1 MSGKTMAAP
10 AVDQKQIGTGE
21 FIWYMV
27 SVFFYTN
34 MTGMVGQY
42 RNNFLV
48 DVVQINQ
55 HQAALFNTL
64 VSVVPWVLNF
74 FIVMY
79 IDGRAIGKR
88 GKFRPLVMLAAA
100 PMGLL
105 LFLSFW
111 VPRGLTGA
119 LLMIYLCT
127 VGILWGVMNTFGNT
141 INNLAVVMSP
151 NLRERDTVMSFRGI
165 VSAVGNSASLV
176 IILVLGLIWKDN
188 KALQFILCAALS
200 GVMGIITMLGGMR
213 ATRER
218 IAYENE
224 RKNPM
229 EALATFCVT
238 SMPGPLLCPNS

>member
-88 GKFRPLVMLAAA
+88 GKFRPLVMLAA
-100 PMGLL
+100 
-105 LFLSFW
+105 
-111 VPRGLTGA
+111 V
-119 LLMIYLCT
+119 C
-127 VGILWGVMNTFGNT
+127 LWGCCCFLVFG
-141 INNLAVVMSP
+141 
-151 NLRERDTVMSFRGI
+151 
-165 VSAVGNSASLV
+165 
-176 IILVLGLIWKDN
+176 
-188 KALQFILCAALS
+188 C
-200 GVMGIITMLGGMR
+200 
-213 ATRER
+213 
-218 IAYENE
+218 
-224 RKNPM
+224 
-229 EALATFCVT
+229 
-238 SMPGPLLCPNS
+238 PGA

>member
-79 IDGRAIGKR
+79 IQMPRMDG
-88 GKFRPLVMLAAA
+88 F
-100 PMGLL
+100 
-105 LFLSFW
+105 
-111 VPRGLTGA
+111 T
-119 LLMIYLCT
+119 
-127 VGILWGVMNTFGNT
+127 
-141 INNLAVVMSP
+141 
-151 NLRERDTVMSFRGI
+151 
-165 VSAVGNSASLV
+165 
-176 IILVLGLIWKDN
+176 
-188 KALQFILCAALS
+188 
-200 GVMGIITMLGGMR
+200 
-213 ATRER
+213 ATRQ
-218 IAYENE
+218 I
-224 RKNPM
+224 RKLPDP
-229 EALATFCVT
+229 F
-238 SMPGPLLCPNS
+238 

>member
-10 AVDQKQIGTGE
+10 AVEKKQIGTGE

-88 GKFRPLVMLAAA
+88 GKFRPLVMLAQC
-100 PMGLL
+100 LWDCCC
-105 LFLSFW
+105 FLAFGC
-111 VPRGLTGA
+111 PGA
-119 LLMIYLCT
+119 
-127 VGILWGVMNTFGNT
+127 
-141 INNLAVVMSP
+141 
-151 NLRERDTVMSFRGI
+151 
-165 VSAVGNSASLV
+165 
-176 IILVLGLIWKDN
+176 
-188 KALQFILCAALS
+188 
-200 GVMGIITMLGGMR
+200 
-213 ATRER
+213 
-218 IAYENE
+218 
-224 RKNPM
+224 
-229 EALATFCVT
+229 
-238 SMPGPLLCPNS
+238 